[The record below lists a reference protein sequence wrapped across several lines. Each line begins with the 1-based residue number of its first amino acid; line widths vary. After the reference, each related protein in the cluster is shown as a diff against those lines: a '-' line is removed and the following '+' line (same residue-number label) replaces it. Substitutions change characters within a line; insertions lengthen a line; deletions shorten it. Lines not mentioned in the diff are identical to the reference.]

1 MLSSLS
7 IILKVENY
15 VEARLHSYDLHM
27 NMLRTNLMQG
37 ATVDTKTVAIIG
49 ASADRGKFSNKSVR
63 AHAQKGWAVFPV
75 NPKGG
80 EIEGLNVYASV
91 RDIGEP
97 LKRVTLYVPPQAGI
111 KMLAD
116 IAAVEPEELYLNPG
130 TESAELLDEA
140 KRLGLNVVQGCS
152 IIDVGLSPA
161 MLSDE

>member
-1 MLSSLS
+1 MNDGCAKT
-7 IILKVENY
+7 ILGL
-15 VEARLHSYDLHM
+15 RSYNPDM
-27 NMLRTNLMQG
+27 NMLKTNLMQR
-37 ATVDTKTVAIIG
+37 AIVDTKTVAIIG
-49 ASADRGKFSNKSVR
+49 ASADRSKFSNKSVR
-63 AHAQKGWAVFPV
+63 AHAQKGWQVFPV

-80 EIEGLNVYASV
+80 EIEGRPAYASV

-97 LKRVTLYVPPQAGI
+97 LRRVTLYVPPQIGI

-116 IAAVEPEELYLNPG
+116 IAAVGPGELFLNPG